1 MKRALTVITIV
12 LLLVVPSKAAY
23 KDFFKRHFVDKPW
36 SGAPLIRESVC
47 IDCHS
52 SRTMKPRYLKIHRQ
66 WKMSIHKKYR
76 VSCHNCHGGDPSD
89 SAKGCESPHG
99 GYFVGR
105 PKSQEI
111 PRMCGKCHIGILK
124 EFTIS
129 KHGVAL
135 KKGNG
140 PNCVTCHGSHSVQKA
155 DINIINVTTC
165 TKCHEYKR
173 AEVIKDALRVI
184 EEKMSDLEKEI
195 RVLKSMGTVT
205 EDIEKALFRTRAEF
219 RTLFH
224 TVDVTLVKQRTED
237 FSEKLKTIRD
247 DLLSLK
253 REIRFRR
260 SFSGYL
266 LGVFVFMLIL
276 YHYSDKRK

>member
-1 MKRALTVITIV
+1 MKRGLILIAIV
-12 LLLVVPSKAAY
+12 FLMATPTKAAY

-36 SGAPLIRESVC
+36 SGAPLIKESVC

-52 SRTMKPRYLKIHRQ
+52 SRTMKPQYLKIHRQ
-66 WKMSIHKKYR
+66 WKMSIHKKFR
-76 VSCHNCHGGDPSD
+76 VSCHNCHGGDPSY

-105 PKSQEI
+105 PESQDI

-135 KKGNG
+135 KRGNG

-165 TKCHEYKR
+165 TKCHDYKR
-173 AEVIKDALRVI
+173 ARIIKEALRTI
-184 EEKMSDLEKEI
+184 EDKMVELNKEI
-195 RVLKSMGTVT
+195 KSLKVMGTVT
-205 EDIEKALFRTRAEF
+205 EDIERALFRTRAEF

-224 TVDVTLVKQRTED
+224 TVDVSLVKKRSREFYKKLETIDNDLQLVK
-237 FSEKLKTIRD
+237 SEI
-247 DLLSLK
+247 S
-253 REIRFRR
+253 FRK
-260 SFSGYL
+260 SFSGFL
-266 LGVFVFMLIL
+266 LGMFVFMLIIH
-276 YHYSDKRK
+276 HYRDRRK